1 MAQEAS
7 TERTR
12 AHADYLPVPSHG
24 AGAGRVHAPQ
34 MPPARAWT
42 ENEDPERALGSATSS
57 PGESRRLLPAPGD
70 AHKSRLQSGLTL
82 TVRNSP
88 KKYSKC
94 TLPAKFGNPKV
105 KTRSQKRKD
114 KIIAALKPPY
124 FILSMII
131 IMVSNV
137 NVCESCNVCV
147 RGIKC
152 WVI

>member
-7 TERTR
+7 SERSQ
-12 AHADYLPVPSHG
+12 AHAEYLPVPCHG
-24 AGAGRVHAPQ
+24 TGAGRVHAPQ
-34 MPPARAWT
+34 MPPVRAWI
-42 ENEDPERALGSATSS
+42 ENEDPERTLGSAANS
-57 PGESRRLLPAPGD
+57 PGESRRLLPAPVA

-88 KKYSKC
+88 KKHSKC
-94 TLPAKFGNPKV
+94 TLSSKFGNPRV

-131 IMVSNV
+131 IMVSDL
-137 NVCESCNVCV
+137 NVCGYAIF
-147 RGIKC
+147 R
-152 WVI
+152 